1 MEGSK
6 MSKDVSIELIDCTNV
21 ILDEIK
27 DIKFKRKNIA
37 KTYALAIKSSEDSIN
52 WKIINEAIINR
63 WSRSGLEYIK
73 NLAWSGKCFI

>member
-1 MEGSK
+1 MTN
-6 MSKDVSIELIDCTNV
+6 DVSIELIDCTNV
-21 ILDEIK
+21 ILNEIK

-37 KTYALAIKSSEDSIN
+37 KTYALALKSSEDSIN
-52 WKIINEAIINR
+52 CKIINEAIINR